1 MTDTSDTAI
10 KEMAAA
16 LTSGRHERN
25 HQAAAAML
33 IALQAERNKAA
44 ALCDDYTLMDVI
56 NDPHGAH
63 SNMIRARDILTSPTE
78 AKP

>member
-1 MTDTSDTAI
+1 MTDTSDKAI
-10 KEMAAA
+10 EALAAA
-16 LTSGRHERN
+16 PWAYASADLS
-25 HQAAAAML
+25 AML
-33 IALQAERNKAA
+33 LALQAERNKAA

-63 SNMIRARDILTSPTE
+63 RNMIRARDILTTPTE